1 MVSKYNRTI
10 LVVGF
15 MLLLSCMLAS
25 IVGCGV
31 PNTTQE
37 EQPDAKETPGVAIES
52 PGEPVPVPDT
62 PKTPEIPG
70 TPEAPGNLPG
80 GNGNI
85 ETPIPAVGEVIISF
99 TYTRQSGPAS
109 NQHAIWIEDMEG
121 NIIKTL
127 FASRW
132 TADGGFATRPDS
144 IALWAE
150 RAGLADLSKTEVDA
164 FSGATPRTGE
174 QFYMWDLTDSNGE
187 TVSQG
192 DYMIFIE
199 GTLRWKNFV
208 LFTGTVTIGDTP
220 FTIHLDPEFHF
231 EGSDRYAALTTTSVE
246 LNMIGTIT
254 VEFKP

>member
-1 MVSKYNRTI
+1 MKKI
-10 LVVGF
+10 LTVIISVTG
-15 MLLLSCMLAS
+15 LLLLLTVM
-25 IVGCGV
+25 VGCDEA
-31 PNTTQE
+31 TQE
-37 EQPDAKETPGVAIES
+37 KQQTTPDVPETSAES
-52 PGEPVPVPDT
+52 TVEPKPVPDI
-62 PKTPEIPG
+62 PSSSEAVTPE
-70 TPEAPGNLPG
+70 TPETPENQPGSS
-80 GNGNI
+80 NG
-85 ETPIPAVGEVIISF
+85 ADAQMSASGEVVISF
-99 TYTRQSGPAS
+99 EYTRQTGPAS
-109 NQHAIWIEDMEG
+109 NQHAVWIEDMDG
-121 NIIKTL
+121 NVIKTL